1 MSFIFWSI
9 LYVKTTGGPFSE
21 QLAGPNKHEQV
32 GLNMLSIK
40 DMMTTS
46 IITIE
51 ASEPVIKAK
60 QIMADKEIR
69 HLPVLENGKVVGLLT
84 DRDLKLAQAVT
95 EDAQFDQ
102 HRTAGDICVH
112 NAYSVGPDAPARNVL
127 NYMAQERIGSAL
139 VVNEEG
145 TIVGIVTAVDACR
158 AFARFL
164 ENQNL

>member
-1 MSFIFWSI
+1 
-9 LYVKTTGGPFSE
+9 
-21 QLAGPNKHEQV
+21 
-32 GLNMLSIK
+32 MLSVK

-46 IITIE
+46 IVTIE
-51 ASEPVIKAK
+51 ASEPVLKAK
-60 QIMADKEIR
+60 QIMAEKEIR
-69 HLPVLENGKVVGLLT
+69 HLPVLEDGTVVGLLT

-112 NAYSVGPDAPARNVL
+112 HAYSVGPEEPARNVL

-139 VVNEEG
+139 VVNEAG
-145 TIVGIVTAVDACR
+145 AVGGMFTAVDACR

-164 ENQNL
+164 ENQGL

>member
-1 MSFIFWSI
+1 
-9 LYVKTTGGPFSE
+9 
-21 QLAGPNKHEQV
+21 
-32 GLNMLSIK
+32 MLSVK

-51 ASEPVIKAK
+51 SSEPVLKAK
-60 QIMADKEIR
+60 QVMAQKDIR
-69 HLPVLENGKVVGLLT
+69 HLPVLEDGMVVGILT

-112 NAYSVGPDAPARNVL
+112 NAYSVGPDEPARNVL
-127 NYMAQERIGSAL
+127 SYMAKERIGSAL

-145 TIVGIVTAVDACR
+145 RIVGIVTAVDACR
-158 AFARFL
+158 VFARFL
-164 ENQNL
+164 ENQGL